1 MSVAVEK
8 PLVLIAAAGATL
20 VGLLEAPAHASSI
33 VVFSHGSGS
42 SLHSPRNLLLAGELR
57 RAGFATLLLELLT
70 PQEDEDREARF
81 DIGLLSRRL
90 GDTVRWLDARFPK
103 RGLGIGMFGAD
114 TGAAS
119 ALRMAA
125 EMPYAVRAVVCRSGR
140 PDLAGGDAL
149 ARVRAPTLLVVG
161 GEDRELMGVNYA
173 ARDVMLDCTREV
185 IVVPGATHLFEEPG
199 ALEQVARHAADWFTR
214 HLR

>member
-1 MSVAVEK
+1 MSIAAEK
-8 PLVLIAAAGATL
+8 PLVLIPAAGATL
-20 VGLLEAPAHASSI
+20 VGLLEAPPHASSI
-33 VVFSHGSGS
+33 VVFAHGSGA
-42 SLHSPRNLLLAGELR
+42 SLHSPRNPFLAAELR
-57 RAGFATLLLELLT
+57 RAGLATLLLELLT

-81 DIGLLSRRL
+81 DIGLLSLRL
-90 GDTVRWLDARFPK
+90 GDTVRWLESRFPK
-103 RGLGIGMFGAD
+103 RGVAVGIFGAD

-125 EMPYAVRAVVCRSGR
+125 DMPYAVRAVVCRSGR

-149 ARVRAPTLLVVG
+149 ARVRSPTLLIVG
-161 GEDRELMGVNYA
+161 GEDHAAIELNYA

-199 ALEQVARHAADWFTR
+199 ALEQVAHHATDWFAR